1 MGDDEQ
7 RSTVLVVDDE
17 PSMVRALSRT
27 LGRQHPVVTASSGD
41 EALTLLESRG
51 DIGVVLS
58 DYSMPGMSGVAML
71 RRALE
76 IAPYA
81 SRILMSGLGEL
92 AAFREAIDECRLYT
106 FIAKP
111 FEIDALEVV
120 VQRATEH
127 HQLLSRNAALVDE
140 LGAQAA
146 REKALRRAFQ
156 QYVPAEVVEEMVDSK
171 RAGRTEGVEREVTV
185 LLADLRGFTGFSERR
200 EPAEVVRVL
209 NRFFEAMAGP
219 VMLHRGIIDKYI
231 GDSIL
236 AYFGGLEPDPSA
248 ADNAVR
254 AALGMR
260 DALRFLNQRHEA
272 EGIPTLRFGVGIN
285 TGPCIV
291 GNVGCAAKM
300 DYTIIGD
307 AVNVASRVQ
316 ELTKER
322 PDAIYITE
330 STRSRLTVDLE
341 LPSLPPVSVRGRQR
355 PVAVYRVDG

>member
-7 RSTVLVVDDE
+7 RSTILVVDDE

-27 LGRQHPVVTASSGD
+27 LGQGHPVVTASSGE
-41 EALTLLESRG
+41 EALTLLASRG

-58 DYSMPGMSGVAML
+58 DYSMPGMSGVAL
-71 RRALE
+71 LSRALE
-76 IAPYA
+76 LAPHA

-120 VQRATEH
+120 VQRAVEH
-127 HQLLSRNAALVDE
+127 HQLLSRNAALVGE
-140 LGAQAA
+140 LGAQAG

-156 QYVPAEVVEEMVDSK
+156 QYVPAEVVEEMVDSR
-171 RAGRTEGVEREVTV
+171 RASRTEGVEREVTV
-185 LLADLRGFTGFSERR
+185 LLADLRGFTGFSEQR

-219 VMLHRGIIDKYI
+219 LMQHRGIIDKYI

-254 AALGMR
+254 AALGMK
-260 DALRFLNQRHEA
+260 DALVFLNQRHEA
-272 EGIPTLRFGVGIN
+272 EGIPPLRFGVGIN
-285 TGPCIV
+285 TGKCIV

-307 AVNVASRVQ
+307 AVNVAARVQ
-316 ELTKER
+316 ELTKDE
-322 PDAIYITE
+322 PGAIFITQ
-330 STRSRLTVDLE
+330 STRSRLRERFPLS
-341 LPSLPPVSVRGRQR
+341 PLPPVSVRGRQR
-355 PVAVYRVDG
+355 PVAMFRVDG